1 MLMMWWMRTVGF
13 CHTAPV
19 FKHLFPMT
27 IYLSNVPRFTCYAVA
42 TQLKKQWTNERTRRW
57 NKNAKKLYSTQIFVR
72 NDVDWLNNRFCS
84 AVAWKSA
91 DIWSISASTWSINRS
106 IDRNS
111 NRNIDKCYSRFRS
124 IENGREIAAFVFEKI
139 FIRSMVGTFSTLI
152 VE

>member
-1 MLMMWWMRTVGF
+1 MDAHCWLLPHSTCFQAFISHDNLSLKCSFVYLLRFGNTTEETMNKRTN
-13 CHTAPV
+13 
-19 FKHLFPMT
+19 K
-27 IYLSNVPRFTCYAVA
+27 SR
-42 TQLKKQWTNERTRRW
+42 